1 MRTKPNRKA
10 LEKVAGK
17 RGNRGKYNPT
27 SAVIRH
33 VLESESTLL
42 KRGLA
47 SDFGRIKKEVE
58 KRPETLLV
66 PPVRRKTFEQSVS
79 PSSSSNEGIVPF
91 RGEGNR
97 LSFSEPEYQLS
108 EGAGRRLPRKG
119 RGQGVLE
126 RGNVQLERD
135 AARRQARGFG

>member
-47 SDFGRIKKEVE
+47 SDFGRIKREIE

-66 PPVRRKTFEQSVS
+66 PPVRRKAFEQSVS
-79 PSSSSNEGIVPF
+79 PPSSSNEGIVPF

-97 LSFSEPEYQLS
+97 LSFSEPEHHS
-108 EGAGRRLPRKG
+108 GRRLPRRT
-119 RGQGVLE
+119 RGQAVLE
-126 RGNVQLERD
+126 RGRVQLERD